1 MDRRAAHLIE
11 SLELE
16 PHPEGGYFK
25 ELHRSA
31 ARVKPADDRDHRS
44 ALTTIYF
51 LLPEGMISRWHR
63 VESDEVWHYY
73 EGAPIELYT
82 ADPDFTSVERIVLG
96 PSSGGVETMPV
107 HVVEA
112 GEWQAARSTGV
123 YSLAGCTVGPGFE
136 FADFQLLRDS
146 LGPQKKAA
154 EADPVTA
161 RFL

>member
-11 SLELE
+11 SLGLQ

-25 ELHRSA
+25 ELHRST
-31 ARVKPADDRDHRS
+31 ARVKPADDREHRS

-51 LLPEGMISRWHR
+51 LLPEGTISRWHR

-82 ADPDFTSVERIVLG
+82 ADPGFTSVERITLG
-96 PSSGGVETMPV
+96 PSSGISTMPV
-107 HVVEA
+107 HVVQA
-112 GEWQAARSTGV
+112 GEWQAARTTGQ

-136 FADFQLLRDS
+136 FADFQMLRDN
-146 LGPQKKAA
+146 LGPEKKAA
-154 EADPVTA
+154 EADPIA
-161 RFL
+161 SQFL